1 MLSGFL
7 ERLSVLP
14 PPSGDMAALVSFTDT
29 ADSVTLSMSPITYL
43 CPGNQRTEPTV
54 EVMPPGPEHVTF
66 FGVVILCCISN
77 GVLIPLEPIGSTI
90 RSRYCVLLQGAEAE
104 QVDMPAT

>member
-14 PPSGDMAALVSFTDT
+14 PPSGDMVALVSSTDT
-29 ADSVTLSMSPITYL
+29 ADSVTLSMSLITYL
-43 CPGNQRTEPTV
+43 CPGNQRTEPAV
-54 EVMPPGPEHVTF
+54 ETMPPGSEHVTF
-66 FGVVILCCISN
+66 FSVVILCCIST
-77 GVLIPLEPIGSTI
+77 GVLIPLEPIGSAI
-90 RSRYCVLLQGAEAE
+90 GSRYRVLLQGAKAE